1 MIRYVLSLV
10 LLGHGGAHL
19 VGFVVPWRL
28 ATLKE
33 MAYKTTI
40 LGGRVDLG
48 AAGIR
53 VVGVLWLLAAAAFLA
68 AAGAFIFQ
76 APWALP
82 FTAAVSVVS
91 LLLCAIEW
99 PEARIG
105 VFVNVGLLAILLLAS
120 RLGLPIQPAP

>member
-1 MIRYVLSLV
+1 
-10 LLGHGGAHL
+10 L
-19 VGFVVPWRL
+19 VGSVEAI
-28 ATLKE
+28 ATLKQ

-48 AAGIR
+48 DRGIR
-53 VVGVLWLLAAAAFLA
+53 VVGLLWLLAAAAFVA
-68 AAGAFIFQ
+68 AAGAFVFQ

-82 FTAAVSVVS
+82 FTLALSGTP

-105 VFVNVGLLAILLLAS
+105 VFVNIGLLLVLLLAS
-120 RLGLPIQPAP
+120 WLGPPIQPGH

>member
-1 MIRYVLSLV
+1 MRYVLSLF
-10 LLGHGGAHL
+10 LLAHGVAHL

-28 ATLKE
+28 TTLKE

-48 AAGIR
+48 EAGIG
-53 VVGVLWLLAAAAFLA
+53 VVGLLWLIAAAAFVA
-68 AAGAFIFQ
+68 AAGACVFQ

-82 FTAAVSVVS
+82 FTLALSGAS

-105 VFVNVGLLAILLLAS
+105 VFVNIGLLLILLLGS
-120 RLGLPIQPAP
+120 RLGLPNQPGH

>member
-1 MIRYVLSLV
+1 MRYVLLLV
-10 LLGHGGAHL
+10 LFAHGVAHL

-28 ATLKE
+28 ATLKQ

-48 AAGIR
+48 EAGIR
-53 VVGVLWLLAAAAFLA
+53 VVGLLWLLAAAAFVA
-68 AAGAFIFQ
+68 AAGAFVFH

-82 FTAAVSVVS
+82 FTLALSGAP

-105 VFVNVGLLAILLLAS
+105 VFVNIGLLLILFLGP
-120 RLGLPIQPAP
+120 RLGLPNQPGH